1 VLRFGAAIRRGHAP
15 VAAAFAYNGMRLCTH
30 AQRAPMTI
38 SIVHLAELLAGIAR
52 SQQAIIDAVERA
64 DGGWRSTHLIPM
76 LNVAANTRA
85 PDPRLIDLPSR
96 ILLRY
101 QGRAAVDSEAIV
113 ADLERLF
120 ALPPDGGQPDMTA
133 PDAAVPPAAQRFAAK
148 VAAAAAARTA
158 APAASAPTAAPAAA
172 PAPASPPAAS
182 EDNLDFSKP
191 R

>member
-1 VLRFGAAIRRGHAP
+1 
-15 VAAAFAYNGMRLCTH
+15 
-30 AQRAPMTI
+30 MTI
-38 SIVHLAELLAGIAR
+38 SIAHLAELLSGIAR

-85 PDPRLIDLPSR
+85 PDPRLVDLPSR

-101 QGRAAVDSEAIV
+101 QGRAAIDSEAIV

-120 ALPPDGGQPDMTA
+120 ALPPDGAQTDLTA

-158 APAASAPTAAPAAA
+158 APAAAPAPAPAPAA
-172 PAPASPPAAS
+172 APASPPAAA